1 MLKMFLVNMYHTDSY
16 FPMRQGHAGAGS
28 HRHLSPSQRQ
38 LLRHHHKQQQPLVGG
53 GLSRHQ
59 TRSHL
64 PASGANTDDSSLGS
78 FHNNLAETTEN
89 DADIDEFSDGVT
101 TQDDGGE
108 STEPEHPERTMYF
121 GQVDEK
127 PR

>member
-1 MLKMFLVNMYHTDSY
+1 
-16 FPMRQGHAGAGS
+16 MRHHGGGARLSKYQTRHNLPGAGNNS
-28 HRHLSPSQRQ
+28 
-38 LLRHHHKQQQPLVGG
+38 
-53 GLSRHQ
+53 
-59 TRSHL
+59 
-64 PASGANTDDSSLGS
+64 ADDSSLGS
-78 FHNNLAETTEN
+78 FHNVTGGAGGGGTEN